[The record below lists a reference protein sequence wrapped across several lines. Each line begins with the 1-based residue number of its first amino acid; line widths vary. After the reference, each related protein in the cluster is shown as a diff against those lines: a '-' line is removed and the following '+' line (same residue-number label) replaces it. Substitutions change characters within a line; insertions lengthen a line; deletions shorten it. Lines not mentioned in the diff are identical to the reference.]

1 MTRHGISFE
10 ATSSQ
15 VRYGTFLFCCCTESI
30 HPGVPCQSSAS
41 LLFEFEFEFEFVAPV
56 DQARQQ
62 RLRVLVRMREAKE
75 RDAEEANST

>member
-15 VRYGTFLFCCCTESI
+15 VRYGTFLCTESI

-41 LLFEFEFEFEFVAPV
+41 LLFEFEFVAPV

-62 RLRVLVRMREAKE
+62 RLRVLVRMRGAKE
-75 RDAEEANST
+75 RDAEEANSI